1 MHLENVEGEL
11 NPSIKISG
19 GARSQH
25 AKSRGFGA
33 CPQEN
38 F

>member
-1 MHLENVEGEL
+1 MLKGGL
-11 NPSIKISG
+11 NQGIKISG
-19 GARSQH
+19 GASSQH
-25 AKSRGFGA
+25 AKSRRSGA